1 MMIQISEVRLEP
13 TTQLIFTLRVFATI
27 SATRT
32 TKNAASRKAH
42 A

>member
-1 MMIQISEVRLEP
+1 MMTQISDAWPES